1 MKYQAVSVEERS
13 QLRHDRQDKRHVLK
27 RLSCTVLSLAVA
39 FTPLS
44 TAFAQ
49 VVPDPNAGQYR
60 PGMTSAGNGVPV
72 VNITAPSAA
81 GVSRNQ
87 YHQFNVQQ
95 QGVILNNSVVNTQTQ
110 LGGWVQGNP
119 NLPYGAA
126 RVILNEITSGNPSL
140 LRGYIEVGGQRAEVV
155 VANPAGISVDG
166 AGFINAAGVT
176 LTTGTPVFNNSG
188 NLESYRVGGGRIAI
202 NGAGLDTSTADYA
215 RIIARAVEINAG
227 LWGSQNGDLTIAA
240 GTGSFAPDGT
250 PIQRTVEDA
259 SGNPLF
265 AIDVAQLGGM
275 YAGKIYLI
283 GTEAGV
289 GVHNAGHIG
298 AQAGQVIVT
307 ADGMLVNSGTI
318 NSSHTVVA
326 ASSGIQVAAASGISN
341 TGNLYTQGQLVLNS
355 NGQLDNQG
363 TLAALG
369 NVSLNAQNIQN
380 SADGLIAAGM
390 DSSGQFTGTGHL
402 NVQVVQTLSNQGEIL
417 SAGDT
422 TIAAGTFNNSAT
434 TQAGGNLG
442 ITAQTLNNQDAELI
456 AGGEIRIQADV
467 LQNQRGL
474 VAGADSTSIDAQH
487 IDNSAGVLIAGNHL
501 TVQTDQLNGAGQI
514 LSEGNADITVQ
525 GDYTAGADNQ
535 IIANGILHLDIQ
547 GTLTNAGEIIAGD
560 TTHITAHNIDN
571 QQSGEISAGTNQI
584 TATGTNAGTFT
595 NRGLIDGILT
605 YISAD
610 TFTNIGTG
618 RIYGNHIGIQAG
630 TLTNLDETINGQS
643 TSAVIAAR
651 ERMDIGAGTLNNL
664 NGAVLFSAGDMA
676 IGGSLDSNHVAQGSA
691 NLVYNDGA
699 TIEALGDM
707 QISAGSIENR
717 NTAFA
722 SQMSAEQKVGAVLT
736 FILGNGDRYGF
747 DEILIYNHVD
757 RSLKA
762 ITADDLA
769 NYTSAQILSRLVS
782 DFGGTDTRYAL
793 VLPSSQ
799 YPLDIF
805 GPANGMD
812 YAPTVAAYVPQLY
825 DMENITTYP
834 EQFNY
839 DYDAPYWALFG
850 ITAPEPLPYHPGVIC
865 DNIGSDGCSNIQRQ
879 QYNDYLR
886 DIEPWKDR
894 NLALYLQLNA
904 KLQDYMQ
911 NGFNTTSEFY
921 VEGYDILGSHSVVT
935 TSNPGQISAGGNML
949 LNGNLVNDKSRIQ
962 AGSTIVATG
971 NVQTIDA
978 KSQDTTR
985 HQGFSSYSYIRESN
999 WGDDERRWNH
1009 APLDVTLPVTET
1021 TLVVATPQQNTTP
1034 QGSGTQIGNIPAV
1047 QLPNGDLIQAAQPNT
1062 RIPASSLYQIN
1073 PGSNK
1078 NYLVE
1083 TDPRFVSYGTW
1094 LTSDYMLTAL
1104 GLDPA
1109 ATQKRLGDGFYEQQL
1124 IREQIGQLTGYR
1136 YLAGYLSDE
1145 AQYQALMNAGVEF
1158 AEAYNLTVGVALTAE
1173 QMAQLTG
1180 DIVWLVSTDITLPDG
1195 STETVLVPQ
1204 FYTRAS
1210 TAMITAGGT
1219 LISANNVYITGQDG
1233 NPVTL
1238 NNNATIAGREGLF
1251 VDVAYLQ
1258 NKVGQLHGGDVV
1270 LRSATDIDN
1279 IGGTISGDNSITLA
1293 AARDIN
1299 IISTTADGKDAMGRI
1314 HGISNVASVYL
1325 SSREVLT
1332 SDQPPEEQP
1341 ASRSASADTAT
1352 SEQSSSNQGQ
1362 ILLNAGRDINLRA
1375 GYIGNDAI
1383 VTTTAE
1389 GGTQTATGAAS
1400 DTTTGVTTDTTR
1412 GGVTTLVAGRN
1423 IDIGTVGTEQ
1433 SHLTLFDAKN
1443 WRNDENRLEAGS
1455 QIQGTGD
1462 INLIAGDTLHT
1473 RASGIQSDTGAIN
1486 AVADTIH
1493 IEAGD
1498 SYHSDGFS
1506 VTRNV
1511 TGGLSSGTQHNI
1523 DLYSQSDQVG
1533 STLSAEQ
1540 INLQSR
1546 GDTTIQAS
1554 SVVATHDVNLS
1565 SEAGNINIIAG
1576 TANSHEYHY
1585 EHTTETGVLS
1595 SNVSSFTVG
1604 KQQTTTTQTID
1615 EQRAAGS
1622 TVGSLQGNVNI
1633 LAQQGTYNQVG
1644 SDVIARQG
1652 DINVVAQDINV
1663 VEARETRREENT
1675 YQSSQSSVSIGV
1687 SSSLMSTAQ
1696 FAQNM
1701 AETADRTDDSRMQ
1714 ALAGGAVAF
1723 NAYNTYS
1730 DILQNGGEA
1739 PNASLSISYG
1749 SSRAE
1754 SYSLQNDNT
1763 AKGSTMSA
1771 GGNIN
1776 LIATGNPNPS
1786 TGKLT
1791 NNGTAEQTD
1800 QQPTYSG
1807 GNILIQ
1813 GSDISADGNIL
1824 LLAND
1829 RIDIRAAA
1837 NTSTEYSKNSSSS
1850 WSAGVSYGAGGW
1862 GGSAS
1867 ASQSSGT
1874 GYGSDQSWTASHVSA
1889 GDTLTLISGGDTNII
1904 GSQIAGNTVK
1914 ADIGGNLNIE
1924 TLQDSSF
1931 HTSQS
1936 SSSSISASTQQGES
1950 TGGSIGGGKSSASG
1964 AYISAQEYAGIMAG
1978 DGGFEITVAGNT
1990 DLKGAIIASTQQ
2002 AVDDNKNQLTTGSLT
2017 TSDIINASS
2026 YDARG
2031 TSISTG
2037 MQGGVHE
2044 NGTFNGTPSGNMMG
2058 YTHESGFDSSIT
2070 IAGISAG
2077 SITITNEDEQL
2088 RRTGQTTE
2096 EAIAAIN
2103 DSVRTGQSV
2112 NGIEKNWD
2120 IDQLMSNMQAGA
2132 EITAAFGQQAAMG
2145 VANFATNRQR
2155 AIMAEMMLVEDKD
2168 SIEGQAKMAELQQEL
2183 ERWGEGGAYRVLAH
2197 TIVGGLSGDWS
2208 GAAGAGSSALM
2219 ADQLNTITA
2228 DLPPGVK
2235 EAVGAGLASGLGYLT
2250 GGKGGA
2256 STAFNQDTNNRQ
2268 LHPEEWKILERYI
2281 AQGESKENVLAAACA
2296 LVHCYEEF
2304 PVGSEIRTKLEAVA
2318 AWGNSAEN
2326 EGLRNRLANE
2336 TVQNYVWIDE
2346 LGEEVPYDR
2355 TQLFQY
2361 SWRDSLKDSVTRADN
2376 NYQLG
2381 TRLNGTLQAIGG
2393 AGTAAIG
2400 AIGVAGCGQ
2409 SGGLGCALGFPAMAI
2424 GGDQF
2429 SAGTQKM
2436 FTGEKVQAFGEQF
2449 LEWAGVPNAELW
2461 YSVLEVTS
2469 AAGATRALLGAS
2481 AAGLTAN
2488 TGKTTAQ
2495 STADIYSLDF
2505 IGPIDWKYVYRGDA
2519 TLRQEFY
2526 SSMAQEQGVA
2536 NATKYVNSL
2545 SANEVSDMFASHA
2558 IGSQALPTIGVTDS
2572 RAVAEYFARGV
2583 SQSQQGYL
2591 TIFRIERREAERI
2604 LTPNYENPYAFFE
2617 TNPAIGLPE
2626 REYLFQIKI
2635 DPKYIFEQQ
2644 QVVPK

>member
-1 MKYQAVSVEERS
+1 MKHRAGSFKPYKENQKNKSRTPFPLNYIALSV
-13 QLRHDRQDKRHVLK
+13 
-27 RLSCTVLSLAVA
+27 AVA
-39 FTPLS
+39 FTPIS

-49 VVPDPNAGQYR
+49 VVADPNAGQYR
-60 PGMTSAGNGVPV
+60 PGQTSAGNGVPV
-72 VNITAPSAA
+72 VNITTPSAA

-95 QGVILNNSVVNTQTQ
+95 QGVILNNSTINTQTQ
-110 LGGWVQGNP
+110 LGGWIQGNP

-126 RVILNEITSGNPSL
+126 RVILNEVTSGNPSL
-140 LRGYIEVGGQRAEVV
+140 LQGYIEVGGQRAEVII
-155 VANPAGISVDG
+155 ANPAGISVDG

-202 NGAGLDTSTADYA
+202 NGAGLDTSTADYT
-215 RIIARAVEINAG
+215 RIITRAVEINSG

-240 GTGSFAPDGT
+240 GTGTFAPDGT
-250 PIQRTVEDA
+250 PIQLTVEDE
-259 SGNPLF
+259 SGKPLY

-275 YAGKIYLI
+275 YAGKIRLI

-289 GVHNAGHIG
+289 GVRNAGHIG
-298 AQAGQVIVT
+298 ASAGQVTVT
-307 ADGMLVNSGTI
+307 ADGMLINTGTI
-318 NSSHTVVA
+318 NSSHATA
-326 ASSGIQVAAASGISN
+326 PASSGIQVAAANGIQN
-341 TGNLYTQGQLVLNS
+341 TGSLYTQGQLVLNS

-369 NVSLNAQNIQN
+369 NVVLNAQNIHN
-380 SADGLIAAGM
+380 STDALIAAGM
-390 DSSGQFTGTGHL
+390 DSNGKFTGTGSL
-402 NVQVVQTLSNQGEIL
+402 DAKASQLLANQGEIL
-417 SAGDT
+417 SAAN
-422 TIAAGTFNNSAT
+422 IAIETGIFNNSAT
-434 TQAGGNLG
+434 TQAGGDLG
-442 ITAQTLNNQDAELI
+442 ITAQTLDNQDAQLI
-456 AGGEIRIQADV
+456 AGGDIHIQAGE
-467 LQNQRGL
+467 LNNQRGL
-474 VAGADSTSIDAQH
+474 VTGVNTAQIDAQY
-487 IDNSAGVLIAGNHL
+487 IDNTTGVLIAGNHL
-501 TVQTDQLNGAGQI
+501 AIQTDHLNGAGQI
-514 LSEGNADITVQ
+514 LSEGNANITVQ

-535 IIANGILHLDIQ
+535 IIANGILNIGIQ
-547 GTLTNAGEIIAGD
+547 GTLANAGEIMAGD
-560 TTHITAHNIDN
+560 SASITAHNILN
-571 QQSGEISAGTNQI
+571 EQSGEISAGSNQI
-584 TATGTNAGTFT
+584 SASGSFT

-610 TFTNIGTG
+610 ALTNIGTG

-630 TLTNLDETINGQS
+630 TLTHRDENGQ
-643 TSAVIAAR
+643 SAVIAAR
-651 ERMDIGAGTLNNL
+651 ERMDIGVGTLNNL
-664 NGAVLFSAGDMA
+664 NGAVLFSAGDMS
-676 IGGSLDSNHVAQGSA
+676 IGGSLDANHIAQGRA
-691 NLVYNDGA
+691 DLVYNDGA
-699 TIEALGDM
+699 TIETLGDM
-707 QISAGSIENR
+707 QIVAASIENR

-736 FILGNGDRYGF
+736 FILGGAQGGQRYGF
-747 DEILIYNHVD
+747 DEILIYNSAD

-769 NYTSAQILSRLVS
+769 NYTSAQILSKLVS

-799 YPLDIF
+799 YPLAIF

-812 YAPTVAAYVPQLY
+812 YAPTVAAYVPQHY
-825 DMENITTYP
+825 DMENITTIP
-834 EQFNY
+834 EQINY
-839 DYDAPYWALFG
+839 DYDSPYWALFG
-850 ITAPEPLPYHPGVIC
+850 VQAPDSPMPEHPGFIC
-865 DNIGSDGCSNIQRQ
+865 AQGHPCDAGQQRQ
-879 QYNDYLR
+879 YNQYLA
-886 DIEPWKDR
+886 ELQPWKDR

-935 TSNPGQISAGGNML
+935 ASNPGEISAGGNML
-949 LNGNLVNDKSRIQ
+949 LDGDLINDKSRIQ
-962 AGSTIVATG
+962 AGSTIVTTG
-971 NVQTIDA
+971 NVTTIDA

-985 HQGFSSYSYIRESN
+985 HHGFSSYSYIRQSN
-999 WGDDERRWNH
+999 GGDDERRWNH
-1009 APLDVTLPVTET
+1009 TPLDVTLPVTET
-1021 TLVVATPQQNTTP
+1021 TLVVATPQPNTVV
-1034 QGSGTQIGNIPAV
+1034 QGGGTQIGNIPTV
-1047 QLPNGDLIQAAQPNT
+1047 QLPNGDLVQAAQLNT
-1062 RIPASSLYQIN
+1062 RIPANSLYQIN
-1073 PGSNK
+1073 PDANK
-1078 NYLVE
+1078 NYLIE
-1083 TDPRFVSYGTW
+1083 TDPRFASYGTW
-1094 LTSDYMLTAL
+1094 LTSDYMLQSL

-1145 AQYQALMNAGVEF
+1145 EQYQALMNAGVQF
-1158 AEAYNLTVGVALTAE
+1158 AQAYNLTVGVVLTAG
-1173 QMAQLTG
+1173 QMAQLTS
-1180 DIVWLVSTDITLPDG
+1180 DIVWLVSTDVTLPDG

-1204 FYTRAS
+1204 LYTRAGS
-1210 TAMITAGGT
+1210 SMITAGGT

-1270 LRSATDIDN
+1270 LRSASDIDN
-1279 IGGTISGDNSITLA
+1279 IGGSISGDNSITLA

-1299 IISTTADGKDAMGRI
+1299 IISTTADGKDAMGRV

-1325 SSREVLT
+1325 SGREVLT
-1332 SDQPPEEQP
+1332 SEPPHEEQP

-1352 SEQSSSNQGQ
+1352 SEQSSNQGQ
-1362 ILLNAGRDINLRA
+1362 ILLSAGRDINLRA
-1375 GYIGNDAI
+1375 GYIGNDAA
-1383 VTTTAE
+1383 VTSTAE
-1389 GGTQTATGAAS
+1389 DGTQISIGAAS
-1400 DTTTGVTTDTTR
+1400 DTTR
-1412 GGVTTLVAGRN
+1412 GGVTTLAAGRN
-1423 IDIGTVGTEQ
+1423 IDIGTVDTEQ
-1433 SHLTLFDAKN
+1433 NHLTLFDAKN
-1443 WRNDENRLEAGS
+1443 WRNDENRSEVGS

-1511 TGGLSSGTQHNI
+1511 IGGLSSGTQHNI
-1523 DLYSQSDQVG
+1523 DIYSQNDQIA

-1554 SVVATHDVNLS
+1554 NVVATNDVNLI

-1604 KQQTTTTQTID
+1604 SQQTTTTQTID
-1615 EQRAAGS
+1615 AQRAVGS

-1633 LAQQGTYNQVG
+1633 LAQNGTYNQVG
-1644 SDVIARQG
+1644 SDVIAQQG
-1652 DINVVAQDINV
+1652 DINVVAQDINII
-1663 VEARETRREENT
+1663 EARETRREENT
-1675 YQSSQSSVSIGV
+1675 YKTSQSSVSIGM
-1687 SSSLMSTAQ
+1687 SSSLMSSAQ

-1701 AETADRTDDSRMQ
+1701 AETANRTDDSRMQ

-1723 NAYNTYS
+1723 NAYNS
-1730 DILQNGGEA
+1730 MGDIQDLMTGVNGEPGT
-1739 PNASLSISYG
+1739 PGASVSISYG
-1749 SSRAE
+1749 SSKAE

-1776 LIATGNPNPS
+1776 LVATGRP
-1786 TGKLT
+1786 T
-1791 NNGTAEQTD
+1791 NTGTAEQTD

-1813 GSDISADGNIL
+1813 GSDIGADGNIL
-1824 LLAND
+1824 LLANNQ
-1829 RIDIRAAA
+1829 IDIRAAA

-1850 WSAGVSYGAGGW
+1850 WSAGMSYGMGSF

-1867 ASQSSGT
+1867 TSQSSGT
-1874 GYGSDQSWTASHVSA
+1874 GYGTEQSWTASHVSA

-1924 TLQDSSF
+1924 TLQDTSF
-1931 HTSQS
+1931 HTSHS
-1936 SSSSISASTQQGES
+1936 SSSSVSASTQQGS
-1950 TGGSIGGGKSSASG
+1950 SGGAIGGSKASASG
-1964 AYISAQEYAGIMAG
+1964 AYISAQEYAGIMTG
-1978 DGGFEITVAGNT
+1978 DGGFDITVAGNT

-2002 AVDDNKNQLTTGSLT
+2002 AVDNNKNTLTTGSLT
-2017 TSDIINASS
+2017 TSDIVNASS
-2026 YDARG
+2026 YDAKG
-2031 TSISTG
+2031 NSISAG
-2037 MQGGVHE
+2037 MQGGMHE

-2058 YTHESGFDSSIT
+2058 YTSDGGSDSSIT
-2070 IAGISAG
+2070 VAGISTG
-2077 SITITNEDEQL
+2077 IITITNEEEQQ
-2088 RRTGQTTE
+2088 RRTGQTAE

-2120 IDQLMSNMQAGA
+2120 IDQLMNNMEAGG

-2145 VANFATNRQR
+2145 VANFATNRQK
-2155 AIMAEMMLVEDKD
+2155 AIMAEMMLVENKD
-2168 SIEGQAKMAELQQEL
+2168 SPEGQAKLAELEQEL

-2197 TIVGGLSGDWS
+2197 TVVGGLTGDWS

-2219 ADQLNTITA
+2219 AGQLNDLTA

-2250 GGKGGA
+2250 GGEQGA
-2256 STAFNQDTNNRQ
+2256 GTAFNQDTNNRQ
-2268 LHPEEWKILERYI
+2268 LHPEEWKVLERYI
-2281 AQGESKENVLAAACA
+2281 AQGEDRENVLAAACA

-2304 PVGSEIRTKLEAVA
+2304 PVGSEVRTKLEAVA

-2326 EGLRNRLANE
+2326 EDLRNRLANE
-2336 TVQNYVWIDE
+2336 TVLNYVWIAE
-2346 LGEEVPYDR
+2346 TGEEVPYDR

-2361 SWRDSLKDSVTRADN
+2361 SWKDSLTDETKRLNNTFLITDRGWGLVQAAGGIGTIVLGTAICGYSGGAACVAGAGVSTIGLDHTLTGAHNTFFPEDPSKTFGARALESMGVPPQWSETVYALADVGGASYAANASKIGQWLNSVKTNAALKEASASAQAEAKLANNFYRDGAALDFPQQLQTSSGIVIRANPDKTTTVLGTYVDDTNSIINSQLSLPRSTVIDAPTQPGSFNLLNTPNSVYGKLGADN
-2376 NYQLG
+2376 FWNDV
-2381 TRLNGTLQAIGG
+2381 NKPFID
-2393 AGTAAIG
+2393 AAI
-2400 AIGVAGCGQ
+2400 Q
-2409 SGGLGCALGFPAMAI
+2409 R
-2424 GGDQF
+2424 GD
-2429 SAGTQKM
+2429 
-2436 FTGEKVQAFGEQF
+2436 
-2449 LEWAGVPNAELW
+2449 
-2461 YSVLEVTS
+2461 
-2469 AAGATRALLGAS
+2469 
-2481 AAGLTAN
+2481 
-2488 TGKTTAQ
+2488 
-2495 STADIYSLDF
+2495 DIYL
-2505 IGPIDWKYVYRGDA
+2505 A
-2519 TLRQEFY
+2519 TDPNVWGALNRR
-2526 SSMAQEQGVA
+2526 
-2536 NATKYVNSL
+2536 L
-2545 SANEVSDMFASHA
+2545 PD
-2558 IGSQALPTIGVTDS
+2558 GSVVRTGFG
-2572 RAVAEYFARGV
+2572 REYD
-2583 SQSQQGYL
+2583 YL
-2591 TIFRIERREAERI
+2591 TSK
-2604 LTPNYENPYAFFE
+2604 
-2617 TNPAIGLPE
+2617 G
-2626 REYLFQIKI
+2626 
-2635 DPKYIFEQQ
+2635 YIYDSSTGRMTR
-2644 QVVPK
+2644 K

>member
-1 MKYQAVSVEERS
+1 MKHHATLFFKAAQP
-13 QLRHDRQDKRHVLK
+13 RHIRPNKSSSLK
-27 RLSCTVLSLAVA
+27 RLGCLVLSLTVA

-44 TAFAQ
+44 PAIAQ
-49 VVPDPNAGQYR
+49 VVADPNAGQYR
-60 PGMTSAGNGVPV
+60 PGMGSAANSVPV

-87 YHQFNVQQ
+87 YHQFNVQR
-95 QGVILNNSVVNTQTQ
+95 QGVILNNSTVNTQTQ

-119 NLPYGAA
+119 NLSYGAA
-126 RVILNEITSGNPSL
+126 RVILNEVTSGNPSL
-140 LRGYIEVGGQRAEVV
+140 LQGYIEVGGQRAEVII
-155 VANPAGISVDG
+155 ANPAGISVDG

-188 NLESYRVGGGRIAI
+188 NLESYRVGGGRVSIG
-202 NGAGLDTSTADYA
+202 GAGLDTSTADYT
-215 RIIARAVEINAG
+215 RIISRAVEINSG
-227 LWGSQNGDLTIAA
+227 LWANDLTMAA

-250 PIQRTVEDA
+250 PLQLTVEDEH
-259 SGNPLF
+259 GKPLY

-275 YAGKIYLI
+275 YAGKIRLI
-283 GTEAGV
+283 GTEHGV
-289 GVHNAGHIG
+289 GVRNAGHIG
-298 AQAGQVIVT
+298 AQAGQVTVT

-318 NSSHTVVA
+318 NSSHTVA
-326 ASSGIQVAAASGISN
+326 ESSGIQVAAASGISN
-341 TGNLYTQGQLVLNS
+341 TGSLYTQGQLVLNS
-355 NGQLDNQG
+355 NGTLFNQG

-380 SADGLIAAGM
+380 TTDGLIAAGM
-390 DSSGQFTGTGHL
+390 DS
-402 NVQVVQTLSNQGEIL
+402 N
-417 SAGDT
+417 
-422 TIAAGTFNNSAT
+422 GTFNTEGQLNAT
-434 TQAGGNLG
+434 AQQILTNQGQILSGGSSIVQAGVLTNTGATIHAGKDLNITADTIHNQQADLLASGNLHIQGNTLNSSLNNQNGLISAAGQVDVSTGSIDNHAGVIISGGDLG
-442 ITAQTLNNQDAELI
+442 ITT
-456 AGGEIRIQADV
+456 
-467 LQNQRGL
+467 
-474 VAGADSTSIDAQH
+474 
-487 IDNSAGVLIAGNHL
+487 GNL
-501 TVQTDQLNGAGQI
+501 TGAGQI
-514 LSEGNADITVQ
+514 LTEANADIVIQ
-525 GDYTAGADNQ
+525 GDYTAEAGNQ
-535 IIANGILHLDIQ
+535 IIADGNLTLNID
-547 GTLTNAGEIIAGD
+547 GTLTNAGDILAGN
-560 TTHITAHNIDN
+560 TASITAHNIDN
-571 QQSGEISAGTNQI
+571 LFGGEISAGTNQI

-605 YISAD
+605 YITAD
-610 TFTNIGTG
+610 ALTNLGSG

-630 TLTNLDETINGQS
+630 TLTNRDESGQS
-643 TSAVIAAR
+643 GVIAAR
-651 ERMDIGAGTLNNL
+651 ERMDIGVGTLNNL
-664 NGAVLFSAGDMA
+664 NGAVLFSAGDMS
-676 IGGSLDSNHVAQGSA
+676 IGGSLDSNHIAQGSA

-699 TIEALGDM
+699 VIEALSDM
-707 QISAGSIENR
+707 QIAADSIENR

-736 FILGNGDRYGF
+736 FILGNGQRYGF
-747 DEILIYNHVD
+747 DEILIYNHAD

-769 NYTSAQILSRLVS
+769 NYTSAQILSKLVS

-812 YAPTVAAYVPQLY
+812 YAPTVPAYVPQRY
-825 DMENITTYP
+825 DMENITTIP
-834 EQFNY
+834 EQINY
-839 DYDAPYWALFG
+839 DYDSPYWALFG
-850 ITAPEPLPYHPGVIC
+850 VQAPDAPMPEHPGFIC
-865 DNIGSDGCSNIQRQ
+865 AQGHPCDAGQQRQ
-879 QYNDYLR
+879 YNEYLA
-886 DIEPWKDR
+886 ELQPWKDR

-935 TSNPGQISAGGNML
+935 ASNPGQISAGGNML
-949 LNGNLVNDKSRIQ
+949 LDGNLVNDKSRIQ
-962 AGSTIVATG
+962 AGSTIVTTG
-971 NVQTIDA
+971 NVTTIDA

-985 HQGFSSYSYIRESN
+985 HHGFSSYSYIRQSN
-999 WGDDERRWNH
+999 GGDDERRWNH
-1009 APLDVTLPVTET
+1009 TPLDVTLPVTET
-1021 TLVVATPQQNTTP
+1021 TLVVATPQQNTTV
-1034 QGSGTQIGNIPAV
+1034 QGSGTQIAATPQV
-1047 QLPNGDLIQAAQPNT
+1047 QLPGGDLIQAASPNT

-1073 PGSNK
+1073 PGNSK

-1083 TDPRFVSYGTW
+1083 TDSRFASYGTW
-1094 LTSDYMLTAL
+1094 LTSDYMLSAL

-1158 AEAYNLTVGVALTAE
+1158 AQAYNLTVGVALTAE

-1180 DIVWLVSTDITLPDG
+1180 DIVWLVSTEVTLPDG

-1204 FYTRAS
+1204 LYTRAS
-1210 TAMITAGGT
+1210 TAMITAGGS
-1219 LISANNVYITGQDG
+1219 LISANNIYITGQDG

-1270 LRSATDIDN
+1270 LRSASDIDN

-1325 SSREVLT
+1325 SGREVLT
-1332 SDQPPEEQP
+1332 SGQPIDPPPEEQP

-1362 ILLNAGRDINLRA
+1362 ILLNAGRDINMRA
-1375 GYIGNDAI
+1375 GYIGNDAT
-1383 VTTTAE
+1383 VTSSAE
-1389 GGTQTATGAAS
+1389 DGTQTST
-1400 DTTTGVTTDTTR
+1400 
-1412 GGVTTLVAGRN
+1412 GGVTTLAAGHN
-1423 IDIGTVGTEQ
+1423 IDIGTVDTEQ

-1443 WRNDENRLEAGS
+1443 WRNEENRTEVGS

-1473 RASGIQSDTGAIN
+1473 RASGIQSNTGAIN
-1486 AVADTIH
+1486 AVADTIT

-1523 DLYSQSDQVG
+1523 DLYSQNDQVG

-1554 SVVATHDVNLS
+1554 SVVATHDVNLI

-1585 EHTTETGVLS
+1585 EHITETGVLS

-1604 KQQTTTTQTID
+1604 RQQTTTTQTID
-1615 EQRAAGS
+1615 EQRAVGS
-1622 TVGSLQGNVNI
+1622 TVGSLEGNVNI
-1633 LAQQGTYNQVG
+1633 LAQQGSYNQVG

-1675 YQSSQSSVSIGV
+1675 YKSSQSSVSIGV

-1730 DILQNGGEA
+1730 DIMQNGGEA

-1749 SSRAE
+1749 SSKAE

-1776 LIATGNPNPS
+1776 LIATGRPETTQS
-1786 TGKLT
+1786 TD
-1791 NNGTAEQTD
+1791 E
-1800 QQPTYSG
+1800 QPTYSG

-1850 WSAGVSYGAGGW
+1850 WSAGVSYGMGGMGGW

-1867 ASQSSGT
+1867 ASQSSGS
-1874 GYGSDQSWTASHVSA
+1874 GYGADQSWTASHVSA
-1889 GDTLTLISGGDTNII
+1889 GDTLTLVSGGDTNII

-1914 ADIGGNLNIE
+1914 ADIDGNLNIE

-1931 HTSQS
+1931 HTSHS
-1936 SSSSISASTQQGES
+1936 SSSSISASTQQGS
-1950 TGGSIGGGKSSASG
+1950 SGGAMGGSKAQASG

-1978 DGGFEITVAGNT
+1978 DGGFDITVAGNT

-2017 TSDIINASS
+2017 TSDLINASS
-2026 YDARG
+2026 YDAKG
-2031 TSISTG
+2031 NSISAG
-2037 MQGGVHE
+2037 MQGGMHE

-2058 YTHESGFDSSIT
+2058 YTSDSGSDSSIT
-2070 IAGISAG
+2070 IAGISTG

-2088 RRTGQTTE
+2088 RRTGQTAE

-2120 IDQLMSNMQAGA
+2120 IDQLMSNMEAGG

-2145 VANFATNRQR
+2145 VANFATNQQKT
-2155 AIMAEMMLVEDKD
+2155 IMAEMMLVEDKD
-2168 SIEGQAKMAELQQEL
+2168 SPEGQAKMAELQQEL

-2197 TIVGGLSGDWS
+2197 TIVGGLTGDWS
-2208 GAAGAGSSALM
+2208 GAAGAGSSALI
-2219 ADQLNTITA
+2219 ADQLSTMTA

-2250 GGKGGA
+2250 GGEGGA

-2268 LHPEEWKILERYI
+2268 LHRQERDLI
-2281 AQGESKENVLAAACA
+2281 RELAREKATNEQGELDQNQYAYWLGIYEMAGRQ
-2296 LVHCYEEF
+2296 LV
-2304 PVGSEIRTKLEAVA
+2304 S
-2318 AWGNSAEN
+2318 
-2326 EGLRNRLANE
+2326 
-2336 TVQNYVWIDE
+2336 
-2346 LGEEVPYDR
+2346 
-2355 TQLFQY
+2355 
-2361 SWRDSLKDSVTRADN
+2361 
-2376 NYQLG
+2376 
-2381 TRLNGTLQAIGG
+2381 
-2393 AGTAAIG
+2393 
-2400 AIGVAGCGQ
+2400 
-2409 SGGLGCALGFPAMAI
+2409 
-2424 GGDQF
+2424 
-2429 SAGTQKM
+2429 
-2436 FTGEKVQAFGEQF
+2436 
-2449 LEWAGVPNAELW
+2449 
-2461 YSVLEVTS
+2461 
-2469 AAGATRALLGAS
+2469 
-2481 AAGLTAN
+2481 
-2488 TGKTTAQ
+2488 
-2495 STADIYSLDF
+2495 
-2505 IGPIDWKYVYRGDA
+2505 
-2519 TLRQEFY
+2519 
-2526 SSMAQEQGVA
+2526 EQGGQE
-2536 NATKYVNSL
+2536 NL
-2545 SANEVSDMFASHA
+2545 
-2558 IGSQALPTIGVTDS
+2558 
-2572 RAVAEYFARGV
+2572 EYFALLEYALSLDITRPTDGQHQASVQRTYDNFAYALQSLQDSPYYNQPIQTTNGGTYTWDGV
-2583 SQSQQGYL
+2583 TQTYFNATPEQKANEMVGWLPSNNGHIDPLFDDRRNDYVKVLTTPYGSVESVYPEAYLIGAGGLLQSIGKSTLNSLLSTTGSRTLGEWVIAYEIKAGAGAYTGNSSALWALSSGTTQLDMSLVRLGYRPSSGVMLESIPGRTTTILGNYREDMRHIIGELGNIKSTNFGPQTGRFNVLNTPDELYVTPKQFWAEYNQPWLSNTVKREDAILMATKPEFGAANSILVRFNQNTKMYELSGFGREYFYLRQQGYKYNPL
-2591 TIFRIERREAERI
+2591 TNRMER
-2604 LTPNYENPYAFFE
+2604 
-2617 TNPAIGLPE
+2617 
-2626 REYLFQIKI
+2626 
-2635 DPKYIFEQQ
+2635 
-2644 QVVPK
+2644 

>member
-1 MKYQAVSVEERS
+1 MSV
-13 QLRHDRQDKRHVLK
+13 
-27 RLSCTVLSLAVA
+27 AVA
-39 FTPLS
+39 LTPLS
-44 TAFAQ
+44 AAFAQ

-60 PGMTSAGNGVPV
+60 PGMGSAGNGVPV
-72 VNITAPSAA
+72 VNITAPSSS

-87 YHQFNVQQ
+87 YHQFNVQR
-95 QGVILNNSVVNTQTQ
+95 QGVILNNSTVNAQTQ
-110 LGGWVQGNP
+110 LGGWVPGNP
-119 NLPYGAA
+119 NLSYGAA
-126 RVILNEITSGNPSL
+126 RVILNEVTSGNPSL
-140 LRGYIEVGGQRAEVV
+140 LQGYIEVGGQRAEVII
-155 VANPAGISVDG
+155 ANPAGISVDG

-188 NLESYRVGGGRIAI
+188 NLESYRVAALGGGRIAI
-202 NGAGLDTSTADYA
+202 NGAGLDTSTADYT
-215 RIIARAVEINAG
+215 RIISRAVEINSG
-227 LWGSQNGDLTIAA
+227 LWANDLTIAA

-250 PIQRTVEDA
+250 PMQLTVEDTN
-259 SGNPLF
+259 GKPLY
-265 AIDVAQLGGM
+265 AIDVASLGGM
-275 YAGKIYLI
+275 YANKIYLI
-283 GTEAGV
+283 GTEHGV
-289 GVHNAGHIG
+289 GVRNAGHIG
-298 AQAGQVIVT
+298 AQAGQVTVT

-318 NSSHTVVA
+318 NSSHTVA

-341 TGNLYTQGQLVLNS
+341 TGSLYTQGQLVLNS

-380 SADGLIAAGM
+380 SANGLIAAGM
-390 DSSGQFTGTGHL
+390 ATD
-402 NVQVVQTLSNQGEIL
+402 
-417 SAGDT
+417 
-422 TIAAGTFNNSAT
+422 GTFNTESQLNATVRQTLTNQGQILSGGNSTVQAGTLANTSAT
-434 TQAGGNLG
+434 IHAGNNLS
-442 ITAQTLNNQDAELI
+442 ITAD
-456 AGGEIRIQADV
+456 R
-467 LQNQRGL
+467 
-474 VAGADSTSIDAQH
+474 
-487 IDNSAGVLIAGNHL
+487 IDNSAGVIISGGDLGITTDNL
-501 TVQTDQLNGAGQI
+501 TGAGQI
-514 LSEGNADITVQ
+514 LTEANADIAIQ
-525 GDYTAGADNQ
+525 GDYTAEAGNQ
-535 IIANGILHLDIQ
+535 IIADGNLTLNVD
-547 GTLTNAGEIIAGD
+547 GTLTNAGDILTGNTAS
-560 TTHITAHNIDN
+560 ITAHNIDN
-571 QQSGEISAGTNQI
+571 LSGGEISAGTNQI
-584 TATGTNAGTFT
+584 TVANTFT

-605 YISAD
+605 YITAD
-610 TFTNIGTG
+610 ALTNLGSG
-618 RIYGNHIGIQAG
+618 RIYGNHIGLQAN
-630 TLTNLDETINGQS
+630 TLTNLDETTSGQG

-651 ERMDIGAGTLNNL
+651 ERMDIGAGTLRNL

-676 IGGSLDSNHVAQGSA
+676 IGGSLDANHIAQGSA
-691 NLVYNDGA
+691 DLVYNDGA
-699 TIEALGDM
+699 VIETLGDM
-707 QISAGSIENR
+707 QITAGSIENR

-747 DEILIYNHVD
+747 DEILIYDSAD

-769 NYTSAQILSRLVS
+769 NYTSAQILSKLVS
-782 DFGGTDTRYAL
+782 DFGGTDTRYTL

-812 YAPTVAAYVPQLY
+812 YAPTVAAYVPERY
-825 DMENITTYP
+825 DMENITTIP
-834 EQFNY
+834 EQINY
-839 DYDAPYWALFG
+839 DYDSPYWALFG
-850 ITAPEPLPYHPGVIC
+850 VQAPDAPMPEHPGFIC
-865 DNIGSDGCSNIQRQ
+865 AQGHPCDAGQQRQ
-879 QYNDYLR
+879 YNAYLA
-886 DIEPWKDR
+886 ELQPWKDR
-894 NLALYLQLNA
+894 NLAQYQQLNA
-904 KLQDYMQ
+904 ELQDYMQ

-935 TSNPGQISAGGNML
+935 ASNPGQISAGGSML
-949 LNGNLVNDKSRIQ
+949 LDGNLVNDKSRIT
-962 AGSTIVATG
+962 AGSTIVTTG
-971 NVQTIDA
+971 NVETIDA

-985 HQGFSSYSYIRESN
+985 HHGFSSYSYIRQSN
-999 WGDDERRWNH
+999 GGDDERRWNH
-1009 APLDVTLPVTET
+1009 TPLDVTLPVTET
-1021 TLVVATPQQNTTP
+1021 TLVVATPQPNTTP
-1034 QGSGTQIGNIPAV
+1034 QGSGTQVGTV
-1047 QLPNGDLIQAAQPNT
+1047 QLPGGDLIHAARPNI

-1078 NYLVE
+1078 NYLIE
-1083 TDPRFVSYGTW
+1083 ADPRFASYGTW
-1094 LTSDYMLTAL
+1094 LTSDYMLSAL

-1158 AEAYNLTVGVALTAE
+1158 AQTYNLTVGVALTAE

-1180 DIVWLVSTDITLPDG
+1180 DIVWLVSAEVTLPDG
-1195 STETVLVPQ
+1195 TTETVLVPQ
-1204 FYTRAS
+1204 LYTRAS
-1210 TAMITAGGT
+1210 TAMITAGGS

-1279 IGGTISGDNSITLA
+1279 IGGAISGDNSITLA

-1299 IISTTADGKDAMGRI
+1299 IISTTADGKDAMGRV
-1314 HGISNVASVYL
+1314 HGVSNVASVYL
-1325 SSREVLT
+1325 SGREVLT
-1332 SDQPPEEQP
+1332 SGQPADIDPPPEEQP
-1341 ASRSASADTAT
+1341 AAYSAQSSRASTNTTTDITTDTTTDTAT
-1352 SEQSSSNQGQ
+1352 DTATDTSTTEPSGSNRGQ
-1362 ILLNAGRDINLRA
+1362 ILLSAGRDINLRA
-1375 GYIGNDAI
+1375 GYIGNDAT
-1383 VTTTAE
+1383 VSTTAE
-1389 GGTQTATGAAS
+1389 GETQTA
-1400 DTTTGVTTDTTR
+1400 TR
-1412 GGVTTLVAGRN
+1412 GGVTTLAAGRN
-1423 IDIGTVGTEQ
+1423 IDIGTVDTEQ

-1473 RASGIQSDTGAIN
+1473 RASGIQSDTGTIN
-1486 AVADTIH
+1486 AIADTIH

-1523 DLYSQSDQVG
+1523 DIYSQNDQVG

-1546 GDTTIQAS
+1546 SDTTIQAS
-1554 SVVATHDVNLS
+1554 SVVATNDVNLI

-1604 KQQTTTTQTID
+1604 SQQTTTTQTID
-1615 EQRAAGS
+1615 EQRAVGS

-1663 VEARETRREENT
+1663 VEARQTRREENT
-1675 YQSSQSSVSIGV
+1675 YKSSQSSVSIGL

-1723 NAYNTYS
+1723 NAYNTMGGIQDVMRES
-1730 DILQNGGEA
+1730 INGE
-1739 PNASLSISYG
+1739 PQKPDASLSISYG
-1749 SSRAE
+1749 SSKAE

-1776 LIATGNPNPS
+1776 LVATGRP
-1786 TGKLT
+1786 T

-1800 QQPTYSG
+1800 QHPTYSG

-1813 GSDISADGNIL
+1813 GSDINADGNIT
-1824 LLAND
+1824 LLANNQ
-1829 RIDIRAAA
+1829 IDIRAAS
-1837 NTSTEYSKNSSSS
+1837 NTSTEYSENSSSS
-1850 WSAGVSYGAGGW
+1850 WSAGVSYGMGGW

-1867 ASQSSGT
+1867 ASQSSGS
-1874 GYGSDQSWTASHVSA
+1874 GYGTQQSWTASHVSA
-1889 GDTLTLISGGDTNII
+1889 GDTLTVISGGDTNII

-1931 HTSQS
+1931 NTSHS
-1936 SSSSISASTQQGES
+1936 SSSSISASTQQGQNA
-1950 TGGSIGGGKSSASG
+1950 GGSIGGGKSSASG

-1978 DGGFEITVAGNT
+1978 DGGFDITVAGNT
-1990 DLKGAIIASTQQ
+1990 DLKGAIIASTQA
-2002 AVDDNKNQLTTGSLT
+2002 AVDDNKNTLTTGSLT
-2017 TSDIINASS
+2017 TSDLINASS
-2026 YDARG
+2026 YDAKG
-2031 TSISTG
+2031 NSISAG
-2037 MQGGVHE
+2037 MQGGMHE

-2058 YTHESGFDSSIT
+2058 YTSDSGSNSSIT
-2070 IAGISAG
+2070 VAGISTG
-2077 SITITNEDEQL
+2077 NITITNEDEQL
-2088 RRTGQTTE
+2088 RRTGQTAE

-2120 IDQLMSNMQAGA
+2120 IDQLMSNMEAGG

-2145 VANFATNRQR
+2145 VGRFAENMLREADALKAQARRLDDADPEKARLLAQAQDIEAN
-2155 AIMAEMMLVEDKD
+2155 
-2168 SIEGQAKMAELQQEL
+2168 
-2183 ERWGEGGAYRVLAH
+2183 WGEGGAYRVLAH
-2197 TIVGGLSGDWS
+2197 TVVGGLTGDWS

-2228 DLPPGVK
+2228 DLPPGVR

-2250 GGKGGA
+2250 GGEGGA

-2268 LHPEEWKILERYI
+2268 LHRQERDLI
-2281 AQGESKENVLAAACA
+2281 RELAREKATNEQGELDQNQYAYWLGIYEMAGRQLVSDQGGQENLEYFALLEYALSLDITRPTDGQHQASVQRTYDNFAYALQSLQDSPYYNQPIQTGSGNTFTWDGVTQTYFNATSEQKANEMVGWLPGNNGHIDPLFEDRRNDYVKVLTTPYGSVESVYPEAYLIGAGGLLQSIGKSTLNSLLSTTGSRTLGEWIIAYEIKAGAGAYAGNTGLLWSLSSGSTKWGISASNTHGRVVENVNKSYIERGFSNIEQLYRYELAYNFYRQAGFNTDRILGHLEGIDFSKAVISTELQPGSLYVQYTQNGRIGNYFANSGTPAEMLGINPSGRVPFSFTPSQPISA
-2296 LVHCYEEF
+2296 L
-2304 PVGSEIRTKLEAVA
+2304 
-2318 AWGNSAEN
+2318 
-2326 EGLRNRLANE
+2326 
-2336 TVQNYVWIDE
+2336 
-2346 LGEEVPYDR
+2346 
-2355 TQLFQY
+2355 
-2361 SWRDSLKDSVTRADN
+2361 
-2376 NYQLG
+2376 
-2381 TRLNGTLQAIGG
+2381 
-2393 AGTAAIG
+2393 
-2400 AIGVAGCGQ
+2400 
-2409 SGGLGCALGFPAMAI
+2409 
-2424 GGDQF
+2424 
-2429 SAGTQKM
+2429 
-2436 FTGEKVQAFGEQF
+2436 
-2449 LEWAGVPNAELW
+2449 
-2461 YSVLEVTS
+2461 
-2469 AAGATRALLGAS
+2469 
-2481 AAGLTAN
+2481 
-2488 TGKTTAQ
+2488 Q
-2495 STADIYSLDF
+2495 STAAKI
-2505 IGPIDWKYVYRGDA
+2505 IDTWTIPGKP
-2519 TLRQEFY
+2519 F
-2526 SSMAQEQGVA
+2526 SAQGGGVQFFVP
-2536 NATKYVNSL
+2536 NNSL
-2545 SANEVSDMFASHA
+2545 FLKV
-2558 IGSQALPTIGVTDS
+2558 
-2572 RAVAEYFARGV
+2572 
-2583 SQSQQGYL
+2583 
-2591 TIFRIERREAERI
+2591 
-2604 LTPNYENPYAFFE
+2604 PN
-2617 TNPAIGLPE
+2617 
-2626 REYLFQIKI
+2626 K
-2635 DPKYIFEQQ
+2635 
-2644 QVVPK
+2644 

>member
-1 MKYQAVSVEERS
+1 MTGTDKPDRNKKESSSMRYQGATPFSSSKNSPCGPNKHHPLKQLGCLALSV
-13 QLRHDRQDKRHVLK
+13 
-27 RLSCTVLSLAVA
+27 AVA
-39 FTPLS
+39 FTPLGV
-44 TAFAQ
+44 AMAQ

-60 PGMTSAGNGVPV
+60 PGQTSAGNSVPV
-72 VNITAPSAA
+72 VNITAPSSA

-87 YHQFNVQQ
+87 YHQFNVNQ
-95 QGVILNNSVVNTQTQ
+95 QGLILNNSTVNTQTQ
-110 LGGWVQGNP
+110 LSGWVQGNP
-119 NLPYGAA
+119 NLSYGAA
-126 RVILNEITSGNPSL
+126 RVILNEVTSGNPSL
-140 LRGYIEVGGQRAEVV
+140 LQGYIEVGGQRAEVII
-155 VANPAGISVDG
+155 ANPAGISVDG

-188 NLESYRVGGGRIAI
+188 NLESYRVSGGRVSIG
-202 NGAGLDTSTADYA
+202 GAGLDTSTADYT
-215 RIIARAVEINAG
+215 RIITRAVEINSG
-227 LWGSQNGDLTIAA
+227 LWANDLTVAT

-250 PIQRTVEDA
+250 PLQLTVEDEH
-259 SGNPLF
+259 GKPLYT
-265 AIDVAQLGGM
+265 IDVAQLGGM
-275 YAGKIYLI
+275 YAGKIRLI

-289 GVHNAGHIG
+289 GVRNAGHIG
-298 AQAGQVIVT
+298 AQAGQVTIT

-318 NSSHTVVA
+318 NSTNNSTPVA
-326 ASSGIQVAAASGISN
+326 SGIQVAATSGISN
-341 TGNLYTQGQLVLNS
+341 TGGFYTQGQLILNS

-369 NVSLNAQNIQN
+369 NISLNAQNIQN
-380 SADGLIAAGM
+380 SANGLIAAGM
-390 DSSGQFTGTGHL
+390 ATD
-402 NVQVVQTLSNQGEIL
+402 
-417 SAGDT
+417 
-422 TIAAGTFNNSAT
+422 GTFNTEGQLNAT
-434 TQAGGNLG
+434 AQQTLTNQGQILSGGNTTVQAG
-442 ITAQTLNNQDAELI
+442 TLANT
-456 AGGEIRIQADV
+456 
-467 LQNQRGL
+467 
-474 VAGADSTSIDAQH
+474 GATIH
-487 IDNSAGVLIAGNHL
+487 AGNHL
-501 TVQTDQLNGAGQI
+501 TVTADTIHNQQADLFASGNLNIQGISQNSQLNNQNGLISAVGQAQISIGSIDNRAGVIISGGDLGITTGNLTGAGQI
-514 LSEGNADITVQ
+514 LTEQNADITVQ
-525 GDYTAGADNQ
+525 GDYTAEAGNQ
-535 IIANGILHLDIQ
+535 IIADGNLLLNVD
-547 GTLTNAGEIIAGD
+547 GTLTNAGDMLAGN
-560 TTHITAHNIDN
+560 TASTTAHNILN
-571 QQSGEISAGTNQI
+571 EQSGEISAATNQI
-584 TATGTNAGTFT
+584 TAIGTNAGTFT

-605 YISAD
+605 YITAD
-610 TFTNIGTG
+610 ALTNLGSG
-618 RIYGNHIGIQAG
+618 RIYGNHIGLQAG
-630 TLTNLDETINGQS
+630 TLTNRDENN

-651 ERMDIGAGTLNNL
+651 ERMDIGVGTLNNL

-676 IGGSLDSNHVAQGSA
+676 IGGLLDENHIAQGSA
-691 NLVYNDGA
+691 DLVYNDGA
-699 TIEALGDM
+699 TIETLGDM
-707 QISAGSIENR
+707 QIAAASIENR
-717 NTAFA
+717 NSAFA
-722 SQMSAEQKVGAVLT
+722 SQMSAEQKVGAALT
-736 FILGNGDRYGF
+736 FILGNGQRYGF
-747 DEILIYNHVD
+747 DEILIYDSVD

-769 NYTSAQILSRLVS
+769 NYTSAQILSKLIS

-812 YAPTVAAYVPQLY
+812 DAPTIAAYVPERY
-825 DMENITTYP
+825 DMENITTIP
-834 EQFNY
+834 EQINY
-839 DYDAPYWALFG
+839 DYDSPYWALFG
-850 ITAPEPLPYHPGVIC
+850 VQAPDAPMPEHPGFIC
-865 DNIGSDGCSNIQRQ
+865 AQGHPCDAGQQRQ
-879 QYNDYLR
+879 YNEYLA
-886 DIEPWKDR
+886 ELQPWKDR

-921 VEGYDILGSHSVVT
+921 VEGYDILSSNSVVT
-935 TSNPGQISAGGNML
+935 ASNPGQISAGGNML

-962 AGSTIVATG
+962 AGSTIVVVG
-971 NVQTIDA
+971 NVTTIDA

-985 HQGFSSYSYIRESN
+985 HHGFSSYSYIRESN
-999 WGDDERRWNH
+999 GGDDERRWNH
-1009 APLDVTLPVTET
+1009 TPLDVTLPVTET
-1021 TLVVATPQQNTTP
+1021 TLVVATPQQNTTV

-1047 QLPNGDLIQAAQPNT
+1047 QLPNGDLIQAASPNT
-1062 RIPASSLYQIN
+1062 RIPANSLYQIN
-1073 PGSNK
+1073 PGNSK

-1083 TDPRFVSYGTW
+1083 TDPRFASYGTW
-1094 LTSDYMLTAL
+1094 LTSDYMLSAL

-1158 AEAYNLTVGVALTAE
+1158 AQAYNLTVGVALTAE

-1180 DIVWLVSTDITLPDG
+1180 DIVWLVSTEVTLPDG
-1195 STETVLVPQ
+1195 TTETVLVPQ
-1204 FYTRAS
+1204 LYTRAS

-1219 LISANNVYITGQDG
+1219 LISANNIYITGQDG

-1258 NKVGQLHGGDVV
+1258 NRIGQLHGGDVV
-1270 LRSATDIDN
+1270 LRSASDIDN

-1299 IISTTADGKDAMGRI
+1299 IITTTADGKDAMGRI

-1325 SSREVLT
+1325 SGREVLT
-1332 SDQPPEEQP
+1332 SDQPPEEQL
-1341 ASRSASADTAT
+1341 ASRSASA
-1352 SEQSSSNQGQ
+1352 ESSNQGQ
-1362 ILLNAGRDINLRA
+1362 ILLSAGRDINLRA
-1375 GYIGNDAI
+1375 GFIANDAT
-1383 VTTTAE
+1383 VTSTAE
-1389 GGTQTATGAAS
+1389 DGTQTSTGAAS
-1400 DTTTGVTTDTTR
+1400 DTTR
-1412 GGVTTLVAGRN
+1412 GGVTTLAAGRN

-1443 WRNDENRLEAGS
+1443 WRSVENRLEAGS

-1486 AVADTIH
+1486 AAANTIH

-1511 TGGLSSGTQHNI
+1511 TGGMSSGTQHNI
-1523 DLYSQSDQVG
+1523 DLYSQSDQIG

-1554 SVVATHDVNLS
+1554 DVVATNDVNLI

-1615 EQRAAGS
+1615 EQRAVGS

-1633 LAQQGTYNQVG
+1633 LAQNGTYNQVG

-1675 YQSSQSSVSIGV
+1675 YKSSQSSVSIGV

-1723 NAYNTYS
+1723 NAYNTMG
-1730 DILQNGGEA
+1730 DIQDMMTGVNGEPGT
-1739 PNASLSISYG
+1739 PGASISISYG
-1749 SSRAE
+1749 SSKAE

-1763 AKGSTMSA
+1763 AKGSTMQA

-1776 LIATGNPNPS
+1776 LIATGRPETTQS
-1786 TGKLT
+1786 TD
-1791 NNGTAEQTD
+1791 E
-1800 QQPTYSG
+1800 QPTYSG

-1829 RIDIRAAA
+1829 RIDIRAAS

-1850 WSAGVSYGAGGW
+1850 WSAGVSYGTGGW

-1867 ASQSSGT
+1867 ASQSSGS
-1874 GYGSDQSWTASHVSA
+1874 GYGADQSWTASHVSA
-1889 GDTLTLISGGDTNII
+1889 GDTLALISGGDTNII

-1936 SSSSISASTQQGES
+1936 SSSSISASTQQGS
-1950 TGGSIGGGKSSASG
+1950 SGGAIGGGKSSASG

-1978 DGGFEITVAGNT
+1978 DGGFDITVAGNT
-1990 DLKGAIIASTQQ
+1990 DLKGAIIASTQA
-2002 AVDDNKNQLTTGSLT
+2002 AVDDNKNQLITGSLT
-2017 TSDIINASS
+2017 TSDLINASS
-2026 YDARG
+2026 YDAKG
-2031 TSISTG
+2031 NSISAG
-2037 MQGGVHE
+2037 MQGGMHE

-2058 YTHESGFDSSIT
+2058 YTSDSGFDSSIT
-2070 IAGISAG
+2070 VAGISTG
-2077 SITITNEDEQL
+2077 VITITNEDEQL
-2088 RRTGQTTE
+2088 RRTGQTAQ

-2120 IDQLMSNMQAGA
+2120 IDQLMNNMEAGG

-2145 VANFATNRQR
+2145 VANFATNQQKS
-2155 AIMAEMMLVEDKD
+2155 IMAEMMLVEDKD

-2197 TIVGGLSGDWS
+2197 TIVGGLTGDWT
-2208 GAAGAGSSALM
+2208 GAAGAGSSALI
-2219 ADQLNTITA
+2219 ADQLSTMTA

-2250 GGKGGA
+2250 GGEGGA

-2268 LHPEEWKILERYI
+2268 LHPEEWKVLERYI
-2281 AQGESKENVLAAACA
+2281 TEGENRENVLAAACA

-2304 PVGSEIRTKLEAVA
+2304 PVGSEIRTKLEDVA

-2381 TRLNGTLQAIGG
+2381 TRLEGTLQAVGG

-2400 AIGVAGCGQ
+2400 AVGVAGCGQ

-2436 FTGEKVQAFGEQF
+2436 FTGEKVQSFGEQF

-2461 YSVLEVTS
+2461 YSALEVTS

-2495 STADIYSLDF
+2495 STGDIYSLNF
-2505 IGPIDWKYVYRGDA
+2505 VGPVDWKYVYRGDA

-2526 SSMAQEQGVA
+2526 SSMAQEQGVM
-2536 NATKYVNSL
+2536 NATKYFDNL
-2545 SANEVSDMFASHA
+2545 ASAERSA
-2558 IGSQALPTIGVTDS
+2558 IYEIHGVTSQASPLIGITDS

-2583 SQSQQGYL
+2583 NQNQQGYL
-2591 TIFRIERREAERI
+2591 TIFRIERREADRI

-2617 TNPAIGLPE
+2617 PNPAIGLPE

-2644 QVVPK
+2644 PVAPK